1 MVSACSSHLLKNVED
16 KDDDGFPRE
25 VIHWLL
31 LLSYLLSMPC
41 LLEQRE
47 LGRQATFSCIC
58 QATGQNGPKSTVLER
73 VRFIA

>member
-1 MVSACSSHLLKNVED
+1 MVSSCSSHLLKNVED

-25 VIHWLL
+25 VIRWLL

-47 LGRQATFSCIC
+47 LIRKAGDLLVYL
-58 QATGQNGPKSTVLER
+58 TGQNGPKSTVLER